1 MAGLSG
7 RPLLDTRADA
17 ALFTG
22 RAEELAQLR
31 WAVRRELNCLLLGPR
46 GSGKTSLLRHLVWQE
61 REAPFLGGTRD
72 RPPPLFLD
80 AAGASTAGELLA
92 LVAAR
97 LGMASGESTD
107 DARSLLD
114 RFAGVPSDG
123 WPAFVVLDQPRAAMA
138 HAVFGQLRDEVWRLP
153 VSWVVAA
160 ADTDEAALL
169 LPPADAFF
177 DVVVR
182 LAPLDVQAL
191 SEALRRRLDGQLPD
205 AAVRQVVE
213 AAGGNPRRA
222 LDLARMAVTSPQDTA
237 EVTAAVAERWQRAA
251 RLGRPAAMLLA
262 ELEAAGAASA
272 SDTRLLDRLGWTRAR
287 ASQVFGQLE
296 RAGLVQAAAVRNGP
310 GRPRR
315 VYRVVGGAAQ

>member
-1 MAGLSG
+1 MAVLSG

-17 ALFTG
+17 ALFSG
-22 RAEELAQLR
+22 RTEELAQLR
-31 WAVRRELNCLLLGPR
+31 WALRRQLNCLLLGPR
-46 GSGKTSLLRHLVWQE
+46 GSGKSSLLRYLLWQQ
-61 REAPFLGGTRD
+61 RD
-72 RPPPLFLD
+72 DPLEDSTRPPPFFID
-80 AAGASTAGELLA
+80 AAGVSTAGALLA

-97 LGMASGESTD
+97 LGTDSEESTE
-107 DARSLLD
+107 ARRLLD
-114 RFAGVPSDG
+114 RLAGLPADA
-123 WPAFVVLDQPRAAMA
+123 WPAFVVLDQPLATAA

-160 ADTDEAALL
+160 ADTDEADLL

-182 LAPLDVQAL
+182 LGPLDDQAL
-191 SEALRRRLDGQLPD
+191 NEALHRRLDGQLPD
-205 AAVRQVVE
+205 DDLRQVVE

-222 LDLARMAVTSPQDTA
+222 LDLARAALASPQDTA
-237 EVTAAVAERWQRAA
+237 AVTEAAAGRWQRAA

-272 SDTRLLDRLGWTRAR
+272 SDARLLDRLGWTRAR

-315 VYRVVGGAAQ
+315 VYRVVGGAAH